1 MLTREGYPT
10 WPGGAQPKRKIFG
23 HLAIV
28 LVAFCQLELENN
40 LFGTH
45 FDMQYQVHL
54 RKHLSYS
61 THSASKVKDEQMAEN
76 YKAGATLPLSPLTN
90 VPSSATKFG
99 LNSTQLNSLWMSC
112 SHFQFAS
119 CTSLVWIASKQNFT
133 NPTFFIS
140 FKICL
145 LVFDKLIW
153 IANHF
158 VMEVLLSAHLNDL
171 LNVTFLQLGQKTL
184 KQLDGLPTGRLP
196 EMWIYCS
203 WWKHKAHSCHF
214 IFS

>member
-1 MLTREGYPT
+1 MNRWQKITRLVQRCLCLQWPT
-10 WPGGAQPKRKIFG
+10 FPAAPT
-23 HLAIV
+23 
-28 LVAFCQLELENN
+28 N
-40 LFGTH
+40 LG
-45 FDMQYQVHL
+45 
-54 RKHLSYS
+54 S
-61 THSASKVKDEQMAEN
+61 TQ
-76 YKAGATLPLSPLTN
+76 
-90 VPSSATKFG
+90 
-99 LNSTQLNSLWMSC
+99 LNSTQLTSLWMSC

-119 CTSLVWIASKQNFT
+119 CSSLVWIASKQNFT

-153 IANHF
+153 IVNYF

>member
-1 MLTREGYPT
+1 MNRWQKITRLVQRCLCLHWPT
-10 WPGGAQPKRKIFG
+10 FPAAPP
-23 HLAIV
+23 
-28 LVAFCQLELENN
+28 N
-40 LFGTH
+40 LG
-45 FDMQYQVHL
+45 
-54 RKHLSYS
+54 S
-61 THSASKVKDEQMAEN
+61 TQ
-76 YKAGATLPLSPLTN
+76 
-90 VPSSATKFG
+90 
-99 LNSTQLNSLWMSC
+99 LNSTQLPVNELQPFPICILYLPSLIC
-112 SHFQFAS
+112 
-119 CTSLVWIASKQNFT
+119 KQTKFYKSY
-133 NPTFFIS
+133 FFIS

-153 IANHF
+153 IVNHF